1 MHFSMFDRCSH
12 IFLLGGDASCFDYS
26 GWWLNFPFCPFG
38 AVGGM
43 GGWNILTFSKSR
55 NRFNEPQL
63 PREYVRRNQ
72 CRLLWHGEIEN
83 LNERP
88 LLPLASFI
96 RYNRHGGL
104 IRQRGNKSKRH
115 YLILSL
121 LYMEMLLS
129 VKRETIYRD
138 ETYLT
143 FPAVHD
149 PLALGQLHLDCAARL
164 RLVLVDKRDPVVSHL
179 PVDQHIVCTL
189 HPSRIP
195 GERIVFNTIGNIPL
209 AGNFLARQL

>member
-1 MHFSMFDRCSH
+1 M
-12 IFLLGGDASCFDYS
+12 LWVEWGDE
-26 GWWLNFPFCPFG
+26 
-38 AVGGM
+38 
-43 GGWNILTFSKSR
+43 IFSKSR
-55 NRFNEPQL
+55 NRFNESQL

-129 VKRETIYRD
+129 VKRKTIYRD

-179 PVDQHIVCTL
+179 PVDQHIVSTL
-189 HPSRIP
+189 HSSRIP
-195 GERIVFNTIGNIPL
+195 GQRIVL
-209 AGNFLARQL
+209 ATFLWLEIFLQGNFNVGVPLL

>member
-1 MHFSMFDRCSH
+1 
-12 IFLLGGDASCFDYS
+12 
-26 GWWLNFPFCPFG
+26 
-38 AVGGM
+38 
-43 GGWNILTFSKSR
+43 
-55 NRFNEPQL
+55 
-63 PREYVRRNQ
+63 
-72 CRLLWHGEIEN
+72 
-83 LNERP
+83 
-88 LLPLASFI
+88 
-96 RYNRHGGL
+96 
-104 IRQRGNKSKRH
+104 
-115 YLILSL
+115 
-121 LYMEMLLS
+121 MEMLLS
-129 VKRETIYRD
+129 VKRKTIYRD